1 MLAELE
7 ALSIA
12 QFHDAKLASPGWP
25 QDAPGGGSAW
35 HWIHAN
41 HRCNTL
47 LWHEDAR
54 MRSAGIA
61 PHDVA
66 AIQRRVSLHEEQRA
80 DAIEGIDEAILDQL
94 ATVAHGAS
102 ARLSSESAG
111 QMIDRMS
118 ALSLKLWHMRLQTL
132 RTDAGPKHVHA
143 CTRKLRRLTIQRGDL
158 GGCLDQLLADARR
171 GRAYFKIYLRFKMD
185 DVSAHACASGAGPAP

>member
-1 MLAELE
+1 MHAELE

-12 QFHDAKLASPGWP
+12 HFHDAKLASPGWP
-25 QDAPGGGSAW
+25 QDASGGASAW

-47 LWHEDAR
+47 LWHEDVR
-54 MRSAGIA
+54 MRSPAIA
-61 PHDVA
+61 PPELA
-66 AIQRRVSLHEEQRA
+66 ASQRLVSVLEEQRA

-118 ALSLKLWHMRLQTL
+118 VLSLELWHMRLQTL
-132 RTDAGPKHVHA
+132 RTDAGAEHVHA
-143 CTRKLRRLTIQRGDL
+143 CTRKLRRLMIQRGDL
-158 GGCLDQLLADARR
+158 TGCLDQLLAEARS
-171 GRAYFKIYLRFKMD
+171 GRAYFKIYLRFKID
-185 DVSAHACASGAGPAP
+185 DGAVHAATQGARHAS